1 MTDTLWQDLSVNPGR
16 KLGLKTQCGKTYLLS
31 LFPLSKNI
39 LSVSS
44 RSSLSCHA
52 FPKLCPNVFR
62 TLLEIS
68 SVPAPNF
75 NQQGKT
81 KIVHPEWY
89 VYLVQRFK
97 SQSFDMWVESKVAQT
112 CAGKNIHVSLTSQVT
127 LFKLS
132 VQKRHR
138 IISLFPHTQTL
149 PRARAGNFLWGL
161 WMIVL

>member
-1 MTDTLWQDLSVNPGR
+1 MHTLSRCTSRCMRHRDFHHPMVHLHLQKMTLLTLSNATQGQLTHTPILSTLILRASPTIRPKQELKETSFTHFQLEQSVTDTLWQDLSVNPGR

-81 KIVHPEWY
+81 KIVHPE
-89 VYLVQRFK
+89 
-97 SQSFDMWVESKVAQT
+97 
-112 CAGKNIHVSLTSQVT
+112 
-127 LFKLS
+127 
-132 VQKRHR
+132 
-138 IISLFPHTQTL
+138 
-149 PRARAGNFLWGL
+149 
-161 WMIVL
+161 